1 MSKRSKHSK
10 GAAGAGPKR
19 EKRFA
24 QTPASLSGGE
34 LHGYQLEGV
43 NWLCHAWDRKEHVIL
58 ADEMGLGARPWWR
71 VAGEASPCDRL
82 ELVMWLRFCFP
93 ARS

>member
-10 GAAGAGPKR
+10 GAVGAGPKR

-24 QTPASLSGGE
+24 QTPAFLSGGE

-71 VAGEASPCDRL
+71 SVCWWWRGLPL
-82 ELVMWLRFCFP
+82 
-93 ARS
+93 

>member
-1 MSKRSKHSK
+1 MPRPTFHLRICIYPQVSKRSKHSK
-10 GAAGAGPKR
+10 GAPGAGPKR

-24 QTPASLSGGE
+24 QTPAFLSGGE

-58 ADEMGLGARPWWR
+58 ADEMGLGARPWCMR
-71 VAGEASPCDRL
+71 
-82 ELVMWLRFCFP
+82 
-93 ARS
+93 